1 MLFLDVSISQSA
13 TSSYKGVRSSSSFTK
28 VDLTFPIKTGL
39 ESPKPTRDDASP
51 EETFNHTT
59 GAIAQAWRVDS
70 SRTEP
75 PPKESTP
82 LKEFNNSDILARSS
96 CLK

>member
-1 MLFLDVSISQSA
+1 MLFFDVSISQSA

-59 GAIAQAWRVDS
+59 GEIARA
-70 SRTEP
+70 
-75 PPKESTP
+75 
-82 LKEFNNSDILARSS
+82 
-96 CLK
+96 